1 MLEPGKYKVKIY
13 IRKDD
18 KNFVTN
24 SNYFN
29 KTDSDGQTFVEL
41 DYEIVKGKVVITAK
55 DVVVSYGASA
65 ALDYD
70 VTGIAKDK
78 MSGEGINVALLVNG
92 TNNSRGVLDVGPYQI
107 LNNASYSEVENYDV
121 TFVSG
126 TYTVL
131 QRRVMITAVNAS

>member
-1 MLEPGKYKVKIY
+1 MNFTYPQSKDSFVYDFVDNGTIATTPTKVGKYKVRIY
-13 IRKDD
+13 IPKDD
-18 KNFVTN
+18 DSFVTDDFAMN
-24 SNYFN
+24 ESGEQIFAE
-29 KTDSDGQTFVEL
+29 F

-92 TNNSRGVLDVGPYQI
+92 TKNGRGVLDVGP
-107 LNNASYSEVENYDV
+107 
-121 TFVSG
+121 
-126 TYTVL
+126 
-131 QRRVMITAVNAS
+131 